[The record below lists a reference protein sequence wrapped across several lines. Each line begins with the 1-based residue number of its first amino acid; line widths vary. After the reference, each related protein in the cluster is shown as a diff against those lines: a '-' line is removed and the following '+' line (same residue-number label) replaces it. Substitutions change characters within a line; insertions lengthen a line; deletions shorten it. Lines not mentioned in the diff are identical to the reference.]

1 MAPELCVRL
10 WGMVVVAALGAC
22 STACADGAGGA
33 FSLNTGEDAAAGI
46 DWLDI
51 DDDGHDG
58 AANVSDVDAG
68 ADAGAD
74 ARENEGDAAGGAEN
88 VEDVEDIE
96 DREEDFLG
104 PVWGDA
110 ACGGL
115 TIYTSE
121 AFGNVCVAPESPVNT
136 LTLEELAAADYNAL
150 DNTRARHIGQC
161 QTLTAP
167 VEDLAEFQAWQSE
180 TTRVLRQT
188 LRVDAE
194 IWRELPLDI
203 RELSVEEFDGYIR
216 RKIDYLVS
224 PDQRIPAWLYLPNDN
239 TALRPAILFSHG
251 HDEGGKDAAAGI
263 EPRTE
268 AANYHRAAARR
279 LAEAG
284 FIVLVPDIRSFGETG
299 TWAEHERFS
308 QILHLEGRTPYGVF
322 VADAMRAIDVMER
335 LPYVDRDRIGAV
347 GVSMGALITV
357 FMGVLDDR
365 VAVTSAHGILGEFNS
380 TLPTNRHD
388 PCMYIPYFD
397 RLFDVADMSL
407 MGAPQPAYFVT
418 GETDRFYPP
427 AAARRAFERVQAGY
441 ALTGDASLTGLHVHD
456 AGHLYLHEPSL
467 AFLMEHLGDPGP
479 PGGSEKDPVEG
490 SGDPSPDKP
499 AAPSGTPTPEGSDLP
514 APPDPNEI
522 YAARNTWAECAEA
535 P

>member
-1 MAPELCVRL
+1 MLVSLC
-10 WGMVVVAALGAC
+10 
-22 STACADGAGGA
+22 ACADGDGGA
-33 FSLNTGEDAAAGI
+33 FSLNMGDAEADGI

-51 DDDGHDG
+51 DDDVHGSG
-58 AANVSDVDAG
+58 ADAQDLDAG

-74 ARENEGDAAGGAEN
+74 AGVSDAGEGDVDAEP
-88 VEDVEDIE
+88 DILE
-96 DREEDFLG
+96 AVPGD
-104 PVWGDA
+104 PV
-110 ACGGL
+110 CGGL
-115 TIYTSE
+115 TVYTSA

-136 LTLEELAAADYNAL
+136 LTLEELAGADYNAL
-150 DNTRARHIGQC
+150 DNTQDRHIGQC
-161 QTLTAP
+161 QTLTAK
-167 VEDLAEFQAWQSE
+167 VEELTEFQAWQALARS
-180 TTRVLRQT
+180 VLRQT

-203 RELSVEEFDGYIR
+203 REFEVEEFDGYTR

-224 PDQRIPAWLYLPNDN
+224 PDQRIPAWLYIPND
-239 TALRPAILFSHG
+239 TAAPRPAILFYHG

-263 EPRTE
+263 DPYTE
-268 AANYHRAAARR
+268 EANYHRAAARR

-284 FIVLVPDIRSFGETG
+284 FIVLAPDIRSFGETG

-322 VADAMRAIDVMER
+322 VADAMRGMDVIER
-335 LPYVDRDRIGAV
+335 LPYVDPNRIGAV

-357 FMGVLDDR
+357 FMGVLDER

-388 PCMYIPYFD
+388 PCLYIPYFD
-397 RLFDVADMSL
+397 RLFDIADIAL
-407 MGAPQPAYFVT
+407 MGAPRPAYFVT

-427 AAARRAFERVQAGY
+427 DAARRAFERVQAGY
-441 ALTGDASLTGLHVHD
+441 ALIGDANLTGLHVHD

-479 PGGSEKDPVEG
+479 PGGAEKGRPNG
-490 SGDPSPDKP
+490 SGASSPDESD
-499 AAPSGTPTPEGSDLP
+499 APSGTFN
-514 APPDPNEI
+514 PPDPNEI
-522 YAARNTWAECAEA
+522 YAARSIWPECAEA
-535 P
+535 QQPTP